1 MGRNGFKVIKTPICE
16 MFGITYPI
24 FQGGMAHISDAEL
37 AAAVSNA
44 GGLGI
49 ISAMNSDKEYLRAQ
63 IKKARSLTDKPIGVN
78 IMLMSPHVEKVSD
91 LVCEEK
97 IEVVTTGAGNPSRFM
112 EKWQAAGIK
121 VVPVVA
127 SVSMAKLVERCGA
140 AAVIA
145 EGGESG
151 GHVGDL
157 TTMTLVPQVCSAVS
171 IPVIAAG
178 GIGDGRG
185 AAAAFMLGAQGVQL
199 GTRFLVATE
208 CTVHENYKK
217 KVLKAT
223 DISTIVTGKRL
234 GHPVRSIKTPFSR
247 EYAKAEYSSISDDD
261 LEKMAVGALRL
272 AAKEGDEKK
281 GCFLA
286 GQIAGMI
293 DKEQSAKEIIEE
305 IFSQAETVLSGAMKW
320 VK

>member
-1 MGRNGFKVIKTPICE
+1 MIISPICE
-16 MFGITYPI
+16 LLGIQYPL
-24 FQGGMAHISDAEL
+24 FQGGMAHISDGHL

-49 ISAMNSDKEYLRAQ
+49 ISAMSADKNYVKEQ
-63 IKKARSLTDKPIGVN
+63 IDIARRETDRPFGVN
-78 IMLMSPHVEKVSD
+78 VMLMSPHADDVAQL
-91 LVCEEK
+91 LVDEK
-97 IEVVTTGAGNPSRFM
+97 IPVITTGAGNPERFM
-112 EKWQAAGIK
+112 PMWKEAGIH
-121 VVPVVA
+121 VIPVVG
-127 SVSMAKLVERCGA
+127 SVSMARLVERQGA
-140 AAVIA
+140 SAVIA

-151 GHVGDL
+151 GHVGDV
-157 TTMTLVPQVCSAVS
+157 TTMALVPQVCSAVS
-171 IPVIAAG
+171 IPVLAAG
-178 GIGDGRG
+178 GIADGRG
-185 AAAAFMLGAQGVQL
+185 VAAAFMLGAVGIQI
-199 GTRFLVATE
+199 GTRFLVAEE
-208 CTVHENYKK
+208 CSVHPNYKK

-247 EYAKAEYSSISDDD
+247 EYAQLEYSPISDED
-261 LEKMAVGALRL
+261 LEAKAVGALRL

-293 DKEQSAKEIIEE
+293 SKEQPAKEIVDE
-305 IFSQAETVLSGAMKW
+305 IMKEAETLLNGAQKW

>member
-1 MGRNGFKVIKTPICE
+1 MIISPICE
-16 MFGITYPI
+16 LLGIRYPL
-24 FQGGMAHISDAEL
+24 FQGGMAHISDGHL

-49 ISAMNSDKEYLRAQ
+49 ISAMSADKNYVKEQ
-63 IKKARSLTDKPIGVN
+63 IDIARSETDRPFGVN
-78 IMLMSPHVEKVSD
+78 VMLMSPHADDVAQL
-91 LVCEEK
+91 LVDEK
-97 IEVVTTGAGNPSRFM
+97 IPVITTGAGNPERFM
-112 EKWQAAGIK
+112 PMWKEAGIH
-121 VVPVVA
+121 VIPVVG
-127 SVSMAKLVERCGA
+127 SVSMARLVERQGA
-140 AAVIA
+140 SAVIA

-151 GHVGDL
+151 GHVGDV
-157 TTMTLVPQVCSAVS
+157 TTMALVPQVCSAVS
-171 IPVIAAG
+171 IPVLAAG
-178 GIGDGRG
+178 GIADGRG
-185 AAAAFMLGAQGVQL
+185 AAAAFMLGAVGIQI
-199 GTRFLVATE
+199 GTRFLVAEE
-208 CTVHENYKK
+208 CSVHPNYKK

-247 EYAKAEYSSISDDD
+247 EYAQLEYSPISDDD
-261 LEKMAVGALRL
+261 LEAKAVGALRL

-293 DKEQSAKEIIEE
+293 SKEQPAKEIVEE
-305 IFSQAETVLSGAMKW
+305 IMQEAESLLNGAQKW